1 MVGLGQSPSA
11 WGRQPEVRQQRRRWK
26 KWVQSLGLPGTSR
39 LTVIQTLYPLVFQFS
54 VPKPGQT
61 VISYFSVVPQ
71 GTVISPKFCGKDEW
85 VGLYTDPA
93 AVRADTA
100 WSACGIRDQQ
110 RVRDRGGLWKWDVFG
125 ACCCCWVTHYRAQGC
140 ACQA

>member
-100 WSACGIRDQQ
+100 WSACGI
-110 RVRDRGGLWKWDVFG
+110 
-125 ACCCCWVTHYRAQGC
+125 
-140 ACQA
+140 